1 MLSVAG
7 VVAGISGGEA
17 VGRTQ
22 AGSARAGDGYW
33 LRLALV
39 AVGYYVAARLSLE
52 LSLVGRS
59 VTPLW
64 APTAVTVAALAV
76 NLPIG
81 PSPAAA
87 VGIAAGNTLAPLAA
101 AWMLRRL
108 RFDSELG
115 SPRDALAL
123 VAAGTLATTVS
134 ATGGSLALMV
144 SGAAGSPGFGSTWL
158 VWWTGDAMGILLV
171 APVLWSLPRA
181 RPVGDWG
188 RVVEAFCLLA
198 LLVAAVLLVASRADP
213 GLSIVLLP
221 LIWVAWR
228 FKQEGA
234 APAAL
239 LASVL
244 VTVAVV
250 YRRGVFA
257 GETLAHSMIVLQ
269 CFNAT
274 VALTSL
280 FSAAAIAER
289 DRVTLRLR
297 QIAQVAQEAVIRPPA
312 PSVGPVVLAARYE
325 SATEEAAI
333 GGDLYEVVDTA
344 FGVRLVIGDV
354 RGKGL
359 GAVQAAAAAVRSFRR
374 AAYSAPA
381 LSGLVETVASE
392 TAQALEDEEEFIT
405 ALFAE
410 VTRSGRLR
418 LVNLGHP
425 APLYLR
431 GRVVRTLEPRVRS
444 LPMGVTS
451 APVSVDEFDF
461 GPGDRLLLFTDGLSE
476 GRDRSG
482 EFFPLRRVAAEALE
496 SDDLEDALDQ
506 IMTRYRQHV
515 SGQVDDDIAVLAVA
529 WQPVELVSGSRPPS
543 TAIDW

>member
-297 QIAQVAQEAVIRPPA
+297 QIAQVAQEAVI
-312 PSVGPVVLAARYE
+312 
-325 SATEEAAI
+325 
-333 GGDLYEVVDTA
+333 
-344 FGVRLVIGDV
+344 
-354 RGKGL
+354 
-359 GAVQAAAAAVRSFRR
+359 
-374 AAYSAPA
+374 
-381 LSGLVETVASE
+381 
-392 TAQALEDEEEFIT
+392 
-405 ALFAE
+405 
-410 VTRSGRLR
+410 
-418 LVNLGHP
+418 
-425 APLYLR
+425 
-431 GRVVRTLEPRVRS
+431 
-444 LPMGVTS
+444 
-451 APVSVDEFDF
+451 
-461 GPGDRLLLFTDGLSE
+461 
-476 GRDRSG
+476 
-482 EFFPLRRVAAEALE
+482 
-496 SDDLEDALDQ
+496 
-506 IMTRYRQHV
+506 
-515 SGQVDDDIAVLAVA
+515 
-529 WQPVELVSGSRPPS
+529 
-543 TAIDW
+543 